1 MTTLEMVPISP
12 GKGEKMTTYE
22 MVQGSEMK
30 HAGRFVVGMVVGALA
45 GAVTSLLLAP
55 QSGQATRH
63 LIQTKTI
70 ELRDRTVSTAGSVSE
85 KVRTKADQIKAG
97 VSGKAM
103 DLTHQGKEML
113 ARQLDRVSIAAE
125 NGKKALQ

>member
-1 MTTLEMVPISP
+1 
-12 GKGEKMTTYE
+12 MTTYE
-22 MVQGSEMK
+22 MAQGSEMK
-30 HAGRFVVGMVVGALA
+30 HAGRFVIGMVVGALA